1 MFKLQR
7 KGSAATE
14 AVEYIEG
21 TAAEAISIG
30 EVLKLSSG
38 KLTKASG
45 TDVPEFVAL
54 GSGTGVIIPV
64 KRIYEDEVYQT
75 TLSAS
80 GGGLYIGNKVTIAS
94 DGLRA
99 TATTDSGV
107 FEITEMLGTASGDK
121 VNGMFRR

>member
-1 MFKLQR
+1 MFKIQR

-14 AVEYIEG
+14 AVEYILG
-21 TAAEAISIG
+21 TTSEAISIG

-54 GSGTGVIIPV
+54 GSGNGTIIPV
-64 KRIYEDEVYQT
+64 KRLYEDEVYQT

-80 GGGLYIGNKVTIAS
+80 GGSLNIGDKVTVAS
-94 DGLRA
+94 DGLRV
-99 TATTDSGV
+99 TATTSSGV
-107 FEITEMLGTASGDK
+107 FEITEILSSAEGGK

>member
-1 MFKLQR
+1 MFKIQR

-14 AVEYIEG
+14 AVEYILG
-21 TAAEAISIG
+21 TTSEAITVG

-54 GSGTGVIIPV
+54 GSGNGTIIPV
-64 KRIYEDEVYQT
+64 KRLYEDEVYQT

-80 GGGLYIGNKVTIAS
+80 GSSLNIGDKVTIAS

-99 TATTDSGV
+99 TATTTSGV
-107 FEITEMLGTASGDK
+107 FAITEILDSAEGGK

>member
-1 MFKLQR
+1 MFKIQR

-14 AVEYIEG
+14 AVEYYTG
-21 TAAEAISIG
+21 TTSEAIAIG

-54 GSGTGVIIPV
+54 GAGNGTIIPV
-64 KRIYEDEVYQT
+64 KRLYEDEVYQT

-80 GGGLYIGNKVTIAS
+80 GSSLNIGDKVTIAS
-94 DGLRA
+94 DGLRV
-99 TATTDSGV
+99 TATTSSGV
-107 FEITEMLGTASGDK
+107 FEITEILSSAEGGK
-121 VNGMFRR
+121 VNGRFRR